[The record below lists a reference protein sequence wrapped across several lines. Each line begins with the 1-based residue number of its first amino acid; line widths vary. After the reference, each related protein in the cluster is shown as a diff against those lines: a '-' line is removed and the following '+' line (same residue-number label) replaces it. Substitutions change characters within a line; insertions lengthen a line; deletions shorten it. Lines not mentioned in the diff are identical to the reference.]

1 MVMGVLAVANSCFS
15 CENCPD
21 DEPPAAASISPS
33 GGVAVYKYSR
43 LLFGYF
49 IEHFDTVVYGGIYD
63 PKSPLSDEDGF
74 RKDVIDA
81 LRDAKCSIVRWP
93 GGCFSQAYH
102 WKNGVGPKR
111 EPAWD
116 RAWRCE
122 DPNTFG
128 TDEYVKWCRKV
139 GCEPYICTNAGTGTG
154 EEMGEWV
161 EYCNLPEAG
170 WGRRRVAN
178 GHREPYDVKYW
189 NIGNEN
195 GGGHEIARR
204 SAEEWGPLVRES
216 AKMMR
221 AVDPSL
227 FIVGAGS
234 PITEK
239 WNRSLLESAGRLID
253 MISVHSYPDKL
264 LQVDNPSP
272 YMKCMMFTDRPE
284 NLIANVSRMLDESG
298 CGGGKVGIAI
308 DEWNLRSWH
317 HPGFGKFGRGEAM
330 DVAARRRNDRAATY
344 TMADAIYAASF
355 LNACMR
361 HGDVVKMA
369 CFAPVVNARGAIF
382 VHPKGIVKRTTYH
395 VFWMYANLAEPNVV
409 PVELKCGDISDG
421 KKSLPV
427 LDAVLTQS
435 DDGKRRVLMVVN
447 KSPDE
452 AVVLDISALCPGGR
466 SSTGGRASP
475 RAANEVMPALVLSG
489 DSPDAYN
496 DIGSENR
503 VVPHETQLPVSG
515 GKITLPPHSVAAIT
529 LSAVAAGTKL
539 DTVRMHAPAAKAYR
553 VGGKATALDA
563 TVGFSPEVMESPGPW
578 GEGRRNKA
586 KMSFR
591 VYADGRLVAETNM
604 MTPRDDAVGV
614 HADLKG
620 AETVVI
626 EGVDGGYWLG
636 APYLKGEWRDLKFS
650 MSVATMSN
658 SPSMDRSASST
669 AR

>member
-1 MVMGVLAVANSCFS
+1 MKQTGAKALFAAAALLAFADGGFA

-21 DEPPAAASISPS
+21 DEPAAAAISLS
-33 GGVAVYKYSR
+33 GGGVAHRYSR
-43 LLFGYF
+43 LLFGSF

-63 PKSPLSDEDGF
+63 PASPLSDEDGV
-74 RKDVIDA
+74 RRDVIDA

-102 WKNGVGPKR
+102 WKNGIGPKR

-116 RAWRCE
+116 MAWRCE

-161 EYCNLPEAG
+161 QYCNLADAG
-170 WGRRRVAN
+170 WGRRRAAN
-178 GHREPYDVKYW
+178 GHREPYAVRYW

-221 AVDPSL
+221 AADSSI

-234 PITEK
+234 PKTEA
-239 WNRSLLESAGRLID
+239 WNRSLLTTAGHLID

-272 YMKCMMFTDRPE
+272 YLKCMMFTDRPE
-284 NLIANVSRMLDESG
+284 KLIANVSRMLDESG

-344 TMADAIYAASF
+344 TMADAIYAAAF
-355 LNACMR
+355 LNACVR
-361 HGDVVKMA
+361 HGDAVKMA
-369 CFAPVVNARGAIF
+369 CFAPVVNSRGAIL
-382 VHPKGIVKRTTYH
+382 VHPGGIVKRTTYH
-395 VFWMYANLAEPNVV
+395 VFWMYANLMETNVL
-409 PVELKCGDISDG
+409 PVTLKCGELSDG
-421 KKSLPV
+421 IKSVPV
-427 LDAVLTQS
+427 LDAVLTAS
-435 DDGKRRVLMVVN
+435 GDGRRRVLMAVN

-452 AVVLDISALCPGGR
+452 AVALDVSALCPVG
-466 SSTGGRASP
+466 TDFL
-475 RAANEVMPALVLSG
+475 PATILSG

-496 DIGSENR
+496 DVGSENR
-503 VVPHETQLPVSG
+503 VVPQKVRLAVAE
-515 GKITLPPHSVAAIT
+515 GKTTLPPHSVAAIV
-529 LSAVAAGTKL
+529 L
-539 DTVRMHAPAAKAYR
+539 
-553 VGGKATALDA
+553 
-563 TVGFSPEVMESPGPW
+563 
-578 GEGRRNKA
+578 
-586 KMSFR
+586 
-591 VYADGRLVAETNM
+591 ADN
-604 MTPRDDAVGV
+604 P
-614 HADLKG
+614 
-620 AETVVI
+620 
-626 EGVDGGYWLG
+626 
-636 APYLKGEWRDLKFS
+636 
-650 MSVATMSN
+650 
-658 SPSMDRSASST
+658 
-669 AR
+669 